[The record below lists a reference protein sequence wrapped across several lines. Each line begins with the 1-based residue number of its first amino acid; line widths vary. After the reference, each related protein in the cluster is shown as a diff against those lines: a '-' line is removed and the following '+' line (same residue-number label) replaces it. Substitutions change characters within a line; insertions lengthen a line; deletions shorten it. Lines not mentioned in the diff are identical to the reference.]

1 MARSLALPIPT
12 PASPP
17 KRLQPAR
24 LTRRQVAHSHRLH
37 HVHILELNGD
47 SYRLKQSKRR
57 QRSDRAANLLPDSP
71 PGEE

>member
-1 MARSLALPIPT
+1 
-12 PASPP
+12 
-17 KRLQPAR
+17 
-24 LTRRQVAHSHRLH
+24 VAHSHRLH